1 MRTLIFLLAFSV
13 AALGQRHKIEEVD
26 DSKPEGKLLQQVM
39 QETDAAKKT
48 ALMEQFVQQF
58 PKAEGAGW
66 ILEQLQ
72 AVYVKANDYDKV
84 IASGDR
90 LLALDP
96 EDPESAL
103 QNLKA
108 AEARKDF
115 EGIRK
120 WAAVTSVNARKMSA
134 APQPKSAEQV
144 DSWKQEVAYAK
155 QVDAYTDYAFTARSP
170 NLAIPN
176 SPSISARSWTSTI
189 RKANICLS
197 TQIAL
202 FIAYRQ
208 TGANDKALAL
218 AEKVL
223 STDQTNEDM
232 LLVVTDNYLQTRKE
246 PEKVHAYSAKLVD
259 LMAAKPKPEGMS
271 DADWT
276 SRRNTI
282 TGVAHY
288 MNGKLYYVEKRYPQA
303 DKELRAALP
312 LVGSNQAMKAEVLFE
327 LGFSNYKME
336 KPQEAANYYRDC
348 AAMNSPFQADAAKSL
363 QGIKTQF
370 RGIK

>member
-1 MRTLIFLLAFSV
+1 MRALIVLIVFSV

-26 DSKPEGKLLQQVM
+26 DTKPEGKLLQQVI
-39 QETDAAKKT
+39 QESDAAKKT

-58 PKAEGAGW
+58 PKVEGTAW
-66 ILEQLQ
+66 VLEQLQ
-72 AVYVKANDYDKV
+72 AVYVKANDYDKI
-84 IASGDR
+84 IAAGDK
-90 LLALDP
+90 LVALDP
-96 EDPESAL
+96 EDPEAAL

-108 AEARKDF
+108 AEAKKDL
-115 EGIRK
+115 EGVRK
-120 WAAVTSVNARKMSA
+120 WAGVTSANARKMAA
-134 APQPKSAEQV
+134 APQPKEAEQV
-144 DSWKQEVAYAK
+144 DGWKQEVAYAK
-155 QVDAYTDYAFTARSP
+155 QVDAYTDYALYRVIAEARDPKVTIDFSQELEKHNPQSEYLPRTQTA
-170 NLAIPN
+170 I
-176 SPSISARSWTSTI
+176 
-189 RKANICLS
+189 
-197 TQIAL
+197 

-208 TGANDKALAL
+208 TGANDKAMAL

-223 STDQTNEDM
+223 ATDQTNEDM
-232 LLVVTDNYLQTRKE
+232 LLVVTDNYLQTKKE

-271 DADWT
+271 DADWA
-276 SRRNTI
+276 SRRGMI

-288 MNGKLYYVEKRYPQA
+288 MNGKLYYGEKRYPQA

-327 LGFSNYKME
+327 LGFANYKME
-336 KPQEAANYYRDC
+336 KPQEAANFYRDC